1 MTVKVM
7 KGWFVCGRAGPFPV
21 CASLRA
27 GEMYD
32 QAETQALPLV
42 AVDEG
47 LVLEAA
53 RARRLRRAVST
64 VCRDRP
70 CLRRRPREP
79 TRAWPSMAGIAM
91 ALGGFRT
98 TRHRKLL
105 AKRPRRARPRRV
117 NDKGMNSDAWPPE
130 GHRGVNDSCGSYA
143 SKDLLDF
150 VGKRKFAT
158 VLADPPWRFVNRT
171 GKMAP
176 EHRRLSRYGR

>member
-42 AVDEG
+42 PVDEG

-79 TRAWPSMAGIAM
+79 TRAWPSMAVSPWCWVAFTPP
-91 ALGGFRT
+91 ATENFSQN
-98 TRHRKLL
+98 
-105 AKRPRRARPRRV
+105 ARA
-117 NDKGMNSDAWPPE
+117 
-130 GHRGVNDSCGSYA
+130 
-143 SKDLLDF
+143 
-150 VGKRKFAT
+150 
-158 VLADPPWRFVNRT
+158 
-171 GKMAP
+171 AP
-176 EHRRLSRYGR
+176 GRAA